1 MAKDIL
7 IVESGEL
14 RIENG
19 DLCIGDSDVQNLQ
32 DLTLLNKGGLK
43 YDPLLG
49 MDLIKLNKKRGA
61 SINNLSEINRQ
72 LRADGWV
79 NQNVRTEQGEILIAA
94 ERTE

>member
-7 IVESGEL
+7 IIASGEL
-14 RIENG
+14 KVENG
-19 DLCIGDSDVQNLQ
+19 DLVIGDSDVQNLQ

-79 NQNVRTEQGEILIAA
+79 NQNVRTEQGEIIIAA